1 MVVERL
7 EQKGTVMQ
15 NKTIK
20 RTIVIVAGFA
30 VLFFGLDVFAG
41 EGRGCSRHSQGKC
54 SKEGYGKGY
63 GPGGYCGRYA
73 SKLSTE
79 EMEAAKAEREAFLES
94 TRELRQQAYQ
104 KDLVLQAELA
114 KQKPDPQIAAGI
126 QKEISGIWAAIDLK
140 HLEHRLRMQAINP
153 ELGRGHG
160 YRRGKGSGG
169 PAKGACWQ

>member
-1 MVVERL
+1 
-7 EQKGTVMQ
+7 MQ

-20 RTIVIVAGFA
+20 SAIVILAGVA

-41 EGRGCSRHSQGKC
+41 EGRGCSRYSQGKC
-54 SKEGYGKGY
+54 LKEGYGKSY
-63 GPGGYCGRYA
+63 GHGGYCGRYA
-73 SKLSTE
+73 SKLSPE
-79 EMEAAKAEREAFLES
+79 ELEKAKAERESFFEA
-94 TRELRQQAYQ
+94 TRDLRQQAYQ

-126 QKEISGIWAAIDLK
+126 QKEISDIWASIDQK

-160 YRRGKGSGG
+160 YHRGKGSGG
-169 PAKGACWQ
+169 PAKGSCWQ